1 MTIYEDVVFSPEVV
15 SDIAEISRFIRAKNT
30 KEAANKYIDLLEA
43 EINSLAIWA
52 DFIPKSK
59 FWAHRQYHP
68 EAKRLLTKNRKWN
81 VVFHTEGRRV
91 IIDKIIPSKMV
102 TE

>member
-15 SDIAEISRFIRAKNT
+15 SDIAEISKYIRTQNT
-30 KEAANKYIDLLEA
+30 KEVANKYIDILES
-43 EINSLAIWA
+43 EINSLALWA
-52 DFIPKSK
+52 DFIPKSR

-68 EAKRLLTKNRKWN
+68 EAKRLLTRNRKWN